1 MNGFLFDTG
10 RRQVFFET
18 KRKRKDRGTLDLIL
32 RKHWKC
38 EPNDSLRR
46 ELDYWL
52 SKASL
57 EVRKTSTGVTY
68 YKVTY
73 GRGGMMTVPK
83 TDKQFQIVT
92 L

>member
-18 KRKRKDRGTLDLIL
+18 ERKRKDKGTLDMIL

-46 ELDYWL
+46 ELNYLLD
-52 SKASL
+52 KASL
-57 EVRKTSTGVTY
+57 EVRKTSTGVPY
-68 YKVTY
+68 YKVAY
-73 GRGGMMTVPK
+73 KGGMMTVPK
-83 TDKQFQIVT
+83 ADKHFQIVT